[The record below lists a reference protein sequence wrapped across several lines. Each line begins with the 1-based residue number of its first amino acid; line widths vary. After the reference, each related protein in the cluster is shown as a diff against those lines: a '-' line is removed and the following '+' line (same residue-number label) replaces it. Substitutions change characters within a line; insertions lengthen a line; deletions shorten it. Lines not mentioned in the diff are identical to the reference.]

1 MLQSLPLLLE
11 DRSLSG
17 NRKASM
23 HRRDAAV
30 KKKIRYQI
38 YDQSVEK
45 EINYIPVR
53 YMLAIAITLLE
64 VAAIIGI
71 LVVLC
76 WYCRI
81 SISPRG

>member
-1 MLQSLPLLLE
+1 M
-11 DRSLSG
+11 
-17 NRKASM
+17 
-23 HRRDAAV
+23 
-30 KKKIRYQI
+30 KKKIRYQV

-53 YMLAIAITLLE
+53 YMLAIAITLFE

-76 WYCRI
+76 WYVPYFYIAAWLTEIACVI
-81 SISPRG
+81 SIIASDDNPDYKVPWRI